1 MNDIFTGEFAGR
13 PISIRANYMA
23 GQADGAVLVRYGDTA
38 VLVTV
43 VSTKMAREGLDF
55 LPLTVDYQE
64 LTYAAGKIPGGF
76 FKREG
81 RPNEREIL
89 TSRIIDRSI
98 RPLIPKGYFFE
109 TQVIASLF
117 SVDAENDPAVAA
129 MIGTSAALTI
139 SDVPFKGPIAGI
151 RVGKV
156 GGQLVCNI
164 AQDDWEQSELDL
176 FITGKKGAT
185 SPDGT
190 YAIDLVMVEGEAK
203 EAGEDEV
210 VAAISFGLESLRP
223 VIELQ
228 EAMQAQVGKPK
239 RPVPERIIDPEV
251 ASKVE
256 ALAQE
261 GIRAAYHTPRKLER
275 QAMLQ
280 EIHDQVMKAMGT
292 EDVKVAAQVS
302 QVLEQLERKILRDMI
317 LKERRRIDGRTER
330 EIRPITA
337 EVGIYP
343 ARMVPRSSLAGRH
356 KPS

>member
-210 VAAISFGLESLRP
+210 VCG
-223 VIELQ
+223 
-228 EAMQAQVGKPK
+228 
-239 RPVPERIIDPEV
+239 
-251 ASKVE
+251 
-256 ALAQE
+256 
-261 GIRAAYHTPRKLER
+261 Y
-275 QAMLQ
+275 
-280 EIHDQVMKAMGT
+280 
-292 EDVKVAAQVS
+292 
-302 QVLEQLERKILRDMI
+302 
-317 LKERRRIDGRTER
+317 
-330 EIRPITA
+330 
-337 EVGIYP
+337 
-343 ARMVPRSSLAGRH
+343 
-356 KPS
+356 